1 MTTMNEAGLSLL
13 REYEGCRLQAYL
25 DAGGIPTLGYGHTR
39 GVRLGQTCD
48 QEQADAWLMEDAQ
61 AALDGVLAHVRVPLN
76 ENEASACAVFAF
88 NCGIANFAKSSIC
101 RLINAGDKS
110 GTARAFMLWDKARVN
125 GRLVSLPGLQ
135 RRRAAEAHLFL
146 TPAAMPVVEPE
157 SAVTPVSP
165 EVPEETGIST
175 VEAPAKSIGGSVTA
189 GTAIATALGGA
200 QQAVEKVEPVKYGL
214 ENMGLS
220 AEYIAIALGV
230 LVLAALAYVAVSHLK
245 AKRVFS

>member
-1 MTTMNEAGLSLL
+1 MINEAGLALL

-25 DAGGIPTLGYGHTR
+25 DAGGIPTIGFGHT
-39 GVRLGQTCD
+39 GPDVRLGQTCT
-48 QEQADAWLMEDAQ
+48 QEQADAWLMENAS
-61 AALDGVLAHVRVPLN
+61 AAADGVAAHVRVPLN
-76 ENEASACAVFAF
+76 ENELSACSVFAF
-88 NCGIANFAKSSIC
+88 NVGVANFAKSSIC

-110 GTARAFMLWDKARVN
+110 GAARSFLLWDKARVN
-125 GRLVSLPGLQ
+125 GQLVSLPGLQ

-146 TPAAMPVVEPE
+146 TPCASPVSEPD

-165 EVPEETGIST
+165 DVPEETGIST

-200 QQAVEKVEPVKYGL
+200 QQAVERIEPVKYGL
-214 ENMGLS
+214 EGMGLS

-230 LVLAALAYVAVSHLK
+230 LVMGAVIYVGVQHFR
-245 AKRVFS
+245 AKRAFA

>member
-1 MTTMNEAGLSLL
+1 MLNEAGLSLL

-25 DAGGIPTLGYGHTR
+25 DAGGIPTIGYGRTKDVH
-39 GVRLGQTCD
+39 LGQTCT
-48 QEQADAWLMEDAQ
+48 QEQAGAWLLEDAERAQ
-61 AALDGVLAHVRVPLN
+61 EAVLSAVHVPLN
-76 ENEASACAVFAF
+76 DNEAAACTVFAY
-88 NCGIANFAKSSIC
+88 NVGAGNFRSSSVC

-110 GTARAFMLWDKARVN
+110 GAARSFLLWDKARVN

-146 TPAAMPVVEPE
+146 TPCPAPVTEPE
-157 SAVTPVSP
+157 STVTPVSP

-200 QQAVEKVEPVKYGL
+200 QQAVERVEPIKYGL
-214 ENMGLS
+214 TGLGLS
-220 AEYIAIALGV
+220 AEWIAIALGL
-230 LVLAALAYVAVSHLK
+230 LVLAALAYVGISHLK
-245 AKRVFS
+245 AKRAFA